1 MGTRNLPPKAWMLGS
16 DLTEKTGTE
25 EAEVNL
31 ETCVPLPEEES
42 GAPLSLTA
50 FKGELDSAVTQY
62 LTQVKDLGY
71 KEESRDQKLL
81 QVKFK
86 LDPHEIKPKIK
97 EEVKDTKPRV
107 KVISREDKGE
117 QTELEVELPSLDNP
131 LYLTLSEC
139 SSGELP
145 LEHFYENGQITD
157 DEHIYENVEN
167 STGDEYEEHLYD
179 TLPRHKPDL
188 PPKPDFLAQ
197 LAARQ
202 SEPVKRAWNP
212 FVSLSVE
219 TGDPTPPLSTASS
232 LSSPDSHASSDRLE
246 VHSPRRNTGNTN
258 PFLPTAPRETSEQ
271 TLILD
276 GSETSDLGSSG
287 GEEDIGSVEDWP
299 LPPTPPPG
307 EDAVIVEDHPL
318 PPPPPEL
325 ALQELEEEVIREEEE
340 ERKLALQ
347 KEKEAIER
355 DYGGIRFHDSDF
367 REEEADKVEAVNA
380 NIALLERNF
389 EDTSD
394 SEPTPKKESNTE
406 RERKLTFS
414 REAQPEV
421 KTEAKRE
428 LRKETEREYRKET
441 KTEVKKDSANERK
454 FKKETKV
461 VQLDDESEEFDT
473 PAIRHSVIIEL
484 KDSCPTVPQSLKPS
498 EIRRKESLKRS
509 ESLKRTGI
517 LERIESQRK
526 LERRESFCKL
536 FPKISTSLQPKAEDH
551 GSSVSVGVKSPKKE
565 DQAFT
570 FLNVPS
576 SAADQVIEISEDGSW
591 EMKETSMDSEAAA
604 QSNPDVDPFTGNPIM
619 APPLSPPAIAAPP
632 LAFQTDDGMDGVYS
646 ANIVS
651 TYSGP
656 SSLAS
661 ASTDSLG
668 PLASLQ
674 ADAPVLLTT
683 PETILEEILPAPRIE
698 VKAEV
703 EAKQQSPSKKSQEES
718 QSAKNL
724 GAAIMKGYEQDLQKK
739 KDSMNL
745 PEHSLLEFG
754 DTVRDLEEQRR
765 SVIKQMTVKAKR
777 KDTWIK
783 TFHMHA
789 QGNEESIPVAPSRS
803 RRKSSPSRD
812 ALEAGK
818 VTQFAKKV
826 DEIEKETFVKTSP
839 VKEELSREEPAVP
852 PKAPEKRKKGPKKP
866 EDIPRAPEVLSNDS
880 VCEESV
886 ISPKNT
892 EALAAFF
899 ASPAKTPKAMEPTSS
914 PKESPKKSQAK
925 PDLIDETD
933 STTEGQATVTQE
945 EIAPPNPEATTYIPE
960 ATLEA
965 AEATVEA
972 TEEPIALVQ
981 PSKALSAPEAS
992 VVEEEEQQQQP
1003 EEEQEEHEEQD
1014 SMVKEK
1020 NEINRAHSTFP
1031 NEDTARA
1038 AEEIPEQKE
1047 GVEDVA
1053 APAPAPAPTADYT
1066 MAVPLAPQSTHAT
1079 DAEDKGNRGVCLATS
1094 ADPDHPTPR
1103 EVEYFSI
1110 LDNKVA
1116 TKTYWENRMLATMD
1130 DGGWESVAN
1139 VRFQVPGVTSV
1150 VQEEES
1156 PRTVTPPLEFIPAPP
1171 PQFDNSPAESEESN
1185 PPSLE
1190 APAKLKGA
1198 PEKEEQE
1205 EEEERP
1211 AKQYV
1216 YGVSETGPKNLRPA
1230 RIVETV
1236 AKRPPTQ
1243 ENVIEAEIRAQ
1254 QQKEEDLRR
1263 EGCIKNGVV
1272 REKGASS
1279 PASHD
1284 SDEGFVD
1291 RLAED
1296 VTTTPTNGFTHTLPG
1311 NDGEPV
1317 IYDAVSPPPEYFGSS
1332 TPTPSNTTE
1341 TKIALEIRELRE
1353 REDELRRMRD
1363 MSTSRENFLDD
1374 DEVRSSASRDQLLED
1389 HLTSLTTTTDE
1400 GNFSECGD
1408 PASSEDKSSDGSNS
1422 RIMSPELMHPGTHL
1436 DFGRRKVT
1444 VKPFEDEEEDQPVY
1458 TRMQKESVIEREIRL
1473 AREREE
1479 AYRREKGLT
1488 NSAPSSSA
1496 GAPSRPA
1503 AQPAVARPSPVVTDP
1518 RRGVQH
1524 RLATNRIQ
1532 QEIQETSQ
1540 KEKELRDAGKIL
1552 TMSEET
1558 VDAKVTRMSD
1568 FTEVSE
1574 SPRLRPS
1581 TSSRPAGFST
1591 PVTKRSPSPRSPS
1604 SPVPNFTP
1612 SPSRGLTKSLSTT
1625 NLASPTASAT
1635 MRAPKGLMQKF
1646 IASRGKMTTS
1656 AFSSPPPALTHVAST
1671 SRGVP
1676 TRPMRVEPKT
1686 AVVQRETLA
1695 RMRTEPSEVPEEP
1708 LRQQNNQVYRRT
1720 HCTAEEKIQS
1730 ELKEMQMRE
1739 EELRRL
1745 RARQLAQSQPNLAGL
1760 GIDDADEVDSQ
1771 DRAHMYAHEI
1781 NGLRS
1786 VLSNPNLLED
1796 EPEQTQASDK
1806 TVRRRSALIAQWE
1819 NRIQQTSDT

>member
-1 MGTRNLPPKAWMLGS
+1 
-16 DLTEKTGTE
+16 
-25 EAEVNL
+25 
-31 ETCVPLPEEES
+31 
-42 GAPLSLTA
+42 
-50 FKGELDSAVTQY
+50 
-62 LTQVKDLGY
+62 
-71 KEESRDQKLL
+71 
-81 QVKFK
+81 
-86 LDPHEIKPKIK
+86 
-97 EEVKDTKPRV
+97 
-107 KVISREDKGE
+107 
-117 QTELEVELPSLDNP
+117 
-131 LYLTLSEC
+131 
-139 SSGELP
+139 
-145 LEHFYENGQITD
+145 
-157 DEHIYENVEN
+157 
-167 STGDEYEEHLYD
+167 
-179 TLPRHKPDL
+179 
-188 PPKPDFLAQ
+188 
-197 LAARQ
+197 
-202 SEPVKRAWNP
+202 
-212 FVSLSVE
+212 
-219 TGDPTPPLSTASS
+219 
-232 LSSPDSHASSDRLE
+232 
-246 VHSPRRNTGNTN
+246 
-258 PFLPTAPRETSEQ
+258 
-271 TLILD
+271 
-276 GSETSDLGSSG
+276 
-287 GEEDIGSVEDWP
+287 
-299 LPPTPPPG
+299 
-307 EDAVIVEDHPL
+307 
-318 PPPPPEL
+318 
-325 ALQELEEEVIREEEE
+325 
-340 ERKLALQ
+340 
-347 KEKEAIER
+347 
-355 DYGGIRFHDSDF
+355 
-367 REEEADKVEAVNA
+367 
-380 NIALLERNF
+380 
-389 EDTSD
+389 
-394 SEPTPKKESNTE
+394 
-406 RERKLTFS
+406 
-414 REAQPEV
+414 
-421 KTEAKRE
+421 
-428 LRKETEREYRKET
+428 
-441 KTEVKKDSANERK
+441 
-454 FKKETKV
+454 
-461 VQLDDESEEFDT
+461 
-473 PAIRHSVIIEL
+473 
-484 KDSCPTVPQSLKPS
+484 
-498 EIRRKESLKRS
+498 
-509 ESLKRTGI
+509 
-517 LERIESQRK
+517 
-526 LERRESFCKL
+526 
-536 FPKISTSLQPKAEDH
+536 
-551 GSSVSVGVKSPKKE
+551 
-565 DQAFT
+565 
-570 FLNVPS
+570 
-576 SAADQVIEISEDGSW
+576 
-591 EMKETSMDSEAAA
+591 MKETSMDSDVAAHT
-604 QSNPDVDPFTGNPIM
+604 NPDIDPFTGNPIM
-619 APPLSPPAIAAPP
+619 APPLSPPGIAAPP

-651 TYSGP
+651 THSGP

-668 PLASLQ
+668 ALTSLQ
-674 ADAPVLLTT
+674 ADAPAQLST
-683 PETILEEILPAPRIE
+683 PETILEEVLPAPLVESRT
-698 VKAEV
+698 EV
-703 EAKQQSPSKKSQEES
+703 EAKQQSSPKKSQEEP
-718 QSAKNL
+718 QQAAKNL
-724 GAAIMKGYEQDLQKK
+724 GAAIMKGYEQDLLKK
-739 KDSMNL
+739 KESMNL

-754 DTVRDLEEQRR
+754 DSVRDLEEQRR

-783 TFHMHA
+783 TFNMHA
-789 QGNEESIPVAPSRS
+789 QGDESNIPVAPSRC
-803 RRKSSPSRD
+803 RRKNSPSRD

-826 DEIEKETFVKTSP
+826 DEIEKETAVRTPPKTSP
-839 VKEELSREEPAVP
+839 KKEDLPKEEPAVP
-852 PKAPEKRKKGPKKP
+852 PKAPEKRKKSPKNL
-866 EDIPRAPEVLSNDS
+866 EYIPPAPEFAPNEN

-899 ASPAKTPKAMEPTSS
+899 SSPAKAPNAKEPTSS
-914 PKESPKKSQAK
+914 PRESPKKSQAK
-925 PDLIDETD
+925 PGPTDEPD
-933 STTEGQATVTQE
+933 SAAEGQAAHEQVL
-945 EIAPPNPEATTYIPE
+945 PPKPEATTFLPE
-960 ATLEA
+960 GTVEH
-965 AEATVEA
+965 AEVTVEA
-972 TEEPIALVQ
+972 TEEPVAVVESSETLASPETNIVNEEEVQ
-981 PSKALSAPEAS
+981 KKQA
-992 VVEEEEQQQQP
+992 EEEE
-1003 EEEQEEHEEQD
+1003 EED

-1020 NEINRAHSTFP
+1020 NEINKAHCVFP
-1031 NEDTARA
+1031 KEDTTRE

-1047 GVEDVA
+1047 IEEDA
-1053 APAPAPAPTADYT
+1053 KDYT
-1066 MAVPLAPQSTHAT
+1066 EAVPLAPQSTT
-1079 DAEDKGNRGVCLATS
+1079 EAEEEGSRGVCLAPAS
-1094 ADPDHPTPR
+1094 AADPDHPDPR

-1130 DGGWESVAN
+1130 EGGWESVAN
-1139 VRFQVPGVTSV
+1139 VRFHVPGVTPV

-1156 PRTVTPPLEFIPAPP
+1156 PCTVTPPLEFIPAPP

-1198 PEKEEQE
+1198 PPER
-1205 EEEERP
+1205 EEERP

-1216 YGVSETGPKNLRPA
+1216 YGVSEAGPKQKTGRPA

-1236 AKRPPTQ
+1236 AKKPPSQ

-1254 QQKEEDLRR
+1254 QQKEEELRR
-1263 EGCIKNGVV
+1263 EGCLKNAVV

-1296 VTTTPTNGFTHTLPG
+1296 VTTTPTNGFTHAIPG

-1353 REDELRRMRD
+1353 REDELRRMRE

-1488 NSAPSSSA
+1488 NAPVSA
-1496 GAPSRPA
+1496 APSRPA
-1503 AQPAVARPSPVVTDP
+1503 AQPAVARPSAVVTDC
-1518 RRGVQH
+1518 RRGVQ

-1581 TSSRPAGFST
+1581 SSSRPAGFST

-1612 SPSRGLTKSLSTT
+1612 SPARGLTKSLSTT
-1625 NLASPTASAT
+1625 NLASPTAAAT

-1646 IASRGKMTTS
+1646 IASRGKMTAS

-1695 RMRTEPSEVPEEP
+1695 RMRTEPSDAVDEP

-1730 ELKEMQMRE
+1730 ELREMQMRE

-1760 GIDDADEVDSQ
+1760 GADDHEETDLQ
-1771 DRAHMYAHEI
+1771 DHMYTHEV

-1806 TVRRRSALIAQWE
+1806 MVRRRSALIAQWE

>member
-16 DLTEKTGTE
+16 DLTEKTGGE

-42 GAPLSLTA
+42 SAPLSLTA

-81 QVKFK
+81 EVKFK
-86 LDPHEIKPKIK
+86 LDPQEIRPKVK
-97 EEVKDTKPRV
+97 EEFRDTKPRV

-167 STGDEYEEHLYD
+167 STGDEDEEHLYD

-246 VHSPRRNTGNTN
+246 DTSPRRTAGNTN
-258 PFLPTAPRETSEQ
+258 PFLPSAPRETSEQ

-287 GEEDIGSVEDWP
+287 GEEDSGSVEDWP

-325 ALQELEEEVIREEEE
+325 ALQELEEIVIREEEE

-355 DYGGIRFHDSDF
+355 EYGSLRFQDSDF
-367 REEEADKVEAVNA
+367 REEEVDKVEAVNA
-380 NIALLERNF
+380 NLALLERRF

-394 SEPTPKKESNTE
+394 TEPTAEKEAATE
-406 RERKLTFS
+406 KERKLTFS
-414 REAQPEV
+414 KEIQPEV
-421 KTEAKRE
+421 KKEVKTELK
-428 LRKETEREYRKET
+428 KETDRVFKKET
-441 KTEVKKDSANERK
+441 KTEVKKDTNEK
-454 FKKETKV
+454 NLKTEAKV
-461 VQLDDESEEFDT
+461 VHLDDDSEDFDT

-484 KDSCPTVPQSLKPS
+484 KDSCPSVPKSLRPS

-517 LERIESQRK
+517 LERIETQRK
-526 LERRESFCKL
+526 LEKRESFCKL
-536 FPKISTSLQPKAEDH
+536 FPKLATSLQSRVEDH

-565 DQAFT
+565 DPAFS

-576 SAADQVIEISEDGSW
+576 SAADQVIEISDDGSW
-591 EMKETSMDSEAAA
+591 EMKETSMDSDVAAHT
-604 QSNPDVDPFTGNPIM
+604 NPDIDPFTGNPIM

-646 ANIVS
+646 ANIIS
-651 TYSGP
+651 THSGP

-668 PLASLQ
+668 TLTSLQ
-674 ADAPVLLTT
+674 ADAPAQLST
-683 PETILEEILPAPRIE
+683 PETILEESLPAPLVESRTE
-698 VKAEV
+698 A
-703 EAKQQSPSKKSQEES
+703 EAKQQSSPKRSQEEPQ

-724 GAAIMKGYEQDLQKK
+724 GAAIMKGYEQDLLKK
-739 KDSMNL
+739 KESMNL

-754 DTVRDLEEQRR
+754 DSVRDLEEQRR

-783 TFHMHA
+783 TFNMHA
-789 QGNEESIPVAPSRS
+789 HGDESSIPVAPSRCK
-803 RRKSSPSRD
+803 RKNSPSRET
-812 ALEAGK
+812 LEAGK

-826 DEIEKETFVKTSP
+826 DEIEKETTVRTPPKTSP
-839 VKEELSREEPAVP
+839 KKEDLPKEEPAVP
-852 PKAPEKRKKGPKKP
+852 PKALEKRQKSLKKL
-866 EDIPRAPEVLSNDS
+866 ENIPPAPEVTPNEN

-899 ASPAKTPKAMEPTSS
+899 SSPAKAPDAKEPSAS

-925 PDLIDETD
+925 PVPFDEPD
-933 STTEGQATVTQE
+933 SAAEGKPTYEQV
-945 EIAPPNPEATTYIPE
+945 APPEPEAKTFIPE
-960 ATLEA
+960 GAAED

-972 TEEPIALVQ
+972 TEEPFAVVESSEFL
-981 PSKALSAPEAS
+981 AAPETS
-992 VVEEEEQQQQP
+992 IVNEEEEKEKQA
-1003 EEEQEEHEEQD
+1003 EEEEEED

-1020 NEINRAHSTFP
+1020 NEINKAHCVFP
-1031 NEDTARA
+1031 KEDTTRE
-1038 AEEIPEQKE
+1038 AEEIPEQRE
-1047 GVEDVA
+1047 VEEDVR
-1053 APAPAPAPTADYT
+1053 DYT
-1066 MAVPLAPQSTHAT
+1066 EAVPLAPQSTT
-1079 DAEDKGNRGVCLATS
+1079 EAENDGSRG
-1094 ADPDHPTPR
+1094 

-1130 DGGWESVAN
+1130 EGGWESVAN
-1139 VRFQVPGVTSV
+1139 VRFHVPGVTPV
-1150 VQEEES
+1150 VQEEEET

-1190 APAKLKGA
+1190 APTKLKGA
-1198 PEKEEQE
+1198 PEM
-1205 EEEERP
+1205 EEERP

-1216 YGVSETGPKNLRPA
+1216 YGVSEAGPKKTGRPA

-1236 AKRPPTQ
+1236 AKKPPSQ

-1254 QQKEEDLRR
+1254 QQKEEELRR
-1263 EGCIKNGVV
+1263 EGCLKNAVV

-1296 VTTTPTNGFTHTLPG
+1296 VTTTPTNGFTHAIPG

-1353 REDELRRMRD
+1353 REDELRRMRE

-1488 NSAPSSSA
+1488 NAPVSA
-1496 GAPSRPA
+1496 APSRPA
-1503 AQPAVARPSPVVTDP
+1503 AQPAVARPSPVVTDC
-1518 RRGVQH
+1518 RRGVQ
-1524 RLATNRIQ
+1524 RIATNRIQ

-1568 FTEVSE
+1568 FTEASE

-1581 TSSRPAGFST
+1581 SSSRPAGFST

-1612 SPSRGLTKSLSTT
+1612 SPARGLTKSLSTT
-1625 NLASPTASAT
+1625 NLASPTAAAT

-1646 IASRGKMTTS
+1646 IASRGKMTAS

-1695 RMRTEPSEVPEEP
+1695 RMRTEPSTDTVDEP

-1730 ELKEMQMRE
+1730 ELREMQMRE

-1760 GIDDADEVDSQ
+1760 GADDDEETDLQ
-1771 DRAHMYAHEI
+1771 DHMYTHEI

-1806 TVRRRSALIAQWE
+1806 MVRRRSALIAQWE